1 MNKEYIAALE
11 KTIARKKEELAEMVK
26 QGVKQQKCQLL
37 RDEIYRKMRT
47 LAKTKK
53 EMKKR

>member
-1 MNKEYIAALE
+1 MNKEYIASLE
-11 KTIARKKEELAEMVK
+11 KTIARKKEELDEMVA

>member
-1 MNKEYIAALE
+1 MNKEYIASLE
-11 KTIARKKEELAEMVK
+11 KTIARKKEELNEMVA

-47 LAKTKK
+47 LAKYKK
-53 EMKKR
+53 DMKKR

>member
-1 MNKEYIAALE
+1 MNKDYIAALE
-11 KTIARKKEELAEMVK
+11 KTIERKKAELNEMVA

-47 LAKTKK
+47 LAKYKK
-53 EMKKR
+53 DMKKR